1 MASPLFAST
10 TRHHGLGIALLRII
24 TGSVFAAH
32 GYQKVFVYGM
42 AGVQGAFTKMG
53 APMPTVTGPLIACL
67 EFFGGIALII
77 GFLTR
82 LVALGLVLDM
92 LGAILIVHVANGFFL
107 PKGYEFVLLLL
118 AASLALMFGGP
129 GSLSIDS
136 IIAKNA
142 ASSN

>member
-1 MASPLFAST
+1 
-10 TRHHGLGIALLRII
+10 
-24 TGSVFAAH
+24 
-32 GYQKVFVYGM
+32 VFVYGM

-82 LVALGLVLDM
+82 RVALGLVLDM